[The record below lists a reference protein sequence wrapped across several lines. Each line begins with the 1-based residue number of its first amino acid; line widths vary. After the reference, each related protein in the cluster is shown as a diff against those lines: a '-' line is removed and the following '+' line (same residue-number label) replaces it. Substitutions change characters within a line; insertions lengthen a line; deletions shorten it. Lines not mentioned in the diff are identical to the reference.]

1 QKPKHRSTLIR
12 RQRRSWAAYSKPLL
26 ADGTFRSSFR
36 MDHDDFMDLVDMLRP
51 ELERNPH
58 MGSLRNGAVP
68 VEYQVGNTLRWLAGG
83 QMLDIKQGHV
93 IAKSTAYQT
102 AVRVIKAINA
112 CEALEC
118 RWPEKQTDYDSIAAG
133 FKSRSTNG
141 VITKCVGAMDGL
153 FVRTLRPNSR
163 DTHEP
168 NSFYSGHKKGFG
180 MNFQARTMIK
190 RLLGWGAWT
199 MNCPGSQN
207 DRTAFK
213 VSGFPKLLE
222 ALPKGYYIVGDAAYP
237 GSDVVLV
244 PYPGTKVSDSQDA
257 LNYYL

>member
-1 QKPKHRSTLIR
+1 
-12 RQRRSWAAYSKPLL
+12 
-26 ADGTFRSSFR
+26 

-51 ELERNPH
+51 ELERNLH

-83 QMLDIKQGHV
+83 QMHDIKQGHV

-118 RWPEKQTDYDSIAAG
+118 RWPEKQTDYDRIAAG

-141 VITKCVGAMDGL
+141 VIAKCVGAMDGL

-168 NSFYSGHKKGFG
+168 SSFHSGHKKGFG
-180 MNFQARTMIK
+180 MNFQARTVI
-190 RLLGWGAWT
+190 
-199 MNCPGSQN
+199 
-207 DRTAFK
+207 
-213 VSGFPKLLE
+213 
-222 ALPKGYYIVGDAAYP
+222 
-237 GSDVVLV
+237 
-244 PYPGTKVSDSQDA
+244 
-257 LNYYL
+257 